1 MHHLVN
7 TPRDFLMSNVNA
19 FSGDLLITDTY
30 VPELYPEHLD
40 QLAKNKKVFSF
51 CPEMIH
57 ADKLGFKLCT
67 TLRLKRVTSV
77 TTLTKD
83 GSPHGLQIPLMVQ
96 EAAENVGF
104 SKTAIQYF
112 VVEKGVLSQIHDA
125 SVRIARHLSN
135 IEQIKDFRALIQVVQ
150 RLRGEGGCPNDRAE
164 TEASVAEHFI
174 EESKEVREA
183 AASKNIDHLKEEL
196 GDVLY
201 NIFLLAEIKNE
212 KGTFTMQDVVES
224 AVKKMIQKHPDV
236 FLTHEGDR

>member
-1 MHHLVN
+1 MQTTDK

-30 VPELYPEHLD
+30 VPELYPDHLD
-40 QLAKNKKVFSF
+40 KLARNKRVFSF

-96 EAAENVGF
+96 EAAEDVNF
-104 SKTAIQYF
+104 EKTKIKYF
-112 VVEKGVLSQIHDA
+112 VVEKGNLFEVSDA
-125 SVRIARHLSN
+125 SVRMARHLSE
-135 IEQIKDFRALIQVVQ
+135 IEQVKNFGELIKVVK

-164 TEASVAEHFI
+164 VEESVAEHFV
-174 EESKEVREA
+174 EESDEVKEAVR
-183 AASKNIDHLKEEL
+183 SKKLEDIKEEI
-196 GDVLY
+196 GNVLY
-201 NIFLLAEIKNE
+201 NIFLFAEIKGE
-212 KGTFTMQDVVES
+212 KGEFAIKDIVDS
-224 AVKKMIQKHPDV
+224 AIRKMTEKHPDV
-236 FLTHEGDR
+236 FNDEKK